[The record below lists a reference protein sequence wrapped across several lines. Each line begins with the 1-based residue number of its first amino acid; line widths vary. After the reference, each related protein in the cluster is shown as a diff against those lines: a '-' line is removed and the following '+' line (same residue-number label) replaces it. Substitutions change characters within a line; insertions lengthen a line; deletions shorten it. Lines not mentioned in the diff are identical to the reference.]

1 MVEFGETERGR
12 VDATKA
18 EVFAFKRGGGV
29 DVGADVAGFRAKE
42 DVEDEFDGVGLIML
56 VGWK

>member
-42 DVEDEFDGVGLIML
+42 DVEDEFDGVGLIM
-56 VGWK
+56 